1 MIIDGALTSSS
12 NEISTTVIS
21 EASTQAFAENDFPAE
36 TDLRQGK
43 NPSLGGWLLQGEA
56 ILQESVEKAM

>member
-12 NEISTTVIS
+12 NEISTTVIN

-36 TDLRQGK
+36 TDFR
-43 NPSLGGWLLQGEA
+43 
-56 ILQESVEKAM
+56 